1 MTSKSSPPSYAQ
13 KPRLFSVEVEQA
25 SNSKPSLRA
34 GWRITPPSVSPS
46 CDNVKPTVSG
56 CPDGSCGVKLLAKL
70 CFLILLCPF
79 VSLAATDVP
88 LVLQHVTVIDG
99 TGSEPQPDRTI
110 VISGGR
116 ITAIGPT
123 GRIKIDKTANVIDA
137 RGKFLIPGF
146 WDMHVHLAGIN
157 ADPAWSKDVLLPLL
171 IANGITGVR
180 DMGGDLETLLSWKR
194 AVEAGSLLGPH
205 LYVSG
210 PWLAAGGRKTPEQ
223 LPVANAEQARA
234 AVRDLKQR
242 GADFIKIISLPSRET
257 FFAVT
262 DEAKKQNISFAGHL
276 PFEIGAAEA
285 SNAGMRSIEH
295 FLYSAFALSFSSQ
308 EEDLRK
314 QLVEAEKKGDSDVW
328 EKIAQQADATFS
340 AEKAAA
346 LFQTLKKNGT
356 WVTPTIA
363 SLDITSH
370 PDAWKLD
377 DPYLDFVPPSL
388 AKEWR
393 SSFNDARMKQRA
405 AWLGRQAANDW
416 QLAGELHRAGVPL
429 LAGSDSLDP
438 FVFPGDSLH
447 RELAEFI
454 QAGYTPVEVIQA
466 ATQGAARFVGREK
479 ELGTVEEGK
488 IADLVL
494 LDANPLENISNT
506 RKILAV
512 IRNGQYLNRGALDGL
527 LAKAKSAAAAM
538 PPEK

>member
-1 MTSKSSPPSYAQ
+1 MVP
-13 KPRLFSVEVEQA
+13 
-25 SNSKPSLRA
+25 
-34 GWRITPPSVSPS
+34 
-46 CDNVKPTVSG
+46 G
-56 CPDGSCGVKLLAKL
+56 CPDGSCGVKLFAKL
-70 CFLILLCPF
+70 FFLILLCSYVTP
-79 VSLAATDVP
+79 AAMDTP

-99 TGSEPQPDRTI
+99 TGGAPKPDQTVI
-110 VISGGR
+110 ISGGR
-116 ITAIGPT
+116 ITSLGPA
-123 GRIKIDKTANVIDA
+123 GKIKIDKAATVIDA
-137 RGKFLIPGF
+137 RGKFLLPGL

-157 ADPAWSKDVLLPLL
+157 ADPAWSKDVLLPVL
-171 IANGITGVR
+171 IASGITGVR
-180 DMGGDLETLLSWKR
+180 DMGGDLEVLLSWKR
-194 AVEAGSLLGPH
+194 EVEAGSLLGPH
-205 LYVSG
+205 FYVSG

-223 LPVANAEQARA
+223 FPVANAEEARA

-257 FFAVT
+257 FFAVA

-308 EEDLRK
+308 EETLRK
-314 QLVEAEKKGDSDVW
+314 QLVEAEKKGDSEAW
-328 EKIAQQADATFS
+328 ERIAHEADATFS
-340 AEKAAA
+340 AERAAA
-346 LFQTLKKNGT
+346 LFQTLKKNAT

-370 PDAWKLD
+370 PDTWKLD

-393 SSFNDARMKQRA
+393 SSFNDEQMKQRA

-416 QLAGELHRAGVPL
+416 KLTGQLHRAGIPL
-429 LAGSDSLDP
+429 LVGSDSLDP

-447 RELAEFI
+447 RELAEFV
-454 QAGYTPVEVIQA
+454 QAGYTPLEVIQA
-466 ATQGAARFVGREK
+466 ATQGAAKFVGREN
-479 ELGTVEEGK
+479 ELGTVEQGK
-488 IADLVL
+488 TADLIL

-512 IRNGQYLNRGALDGL
+512 IRNGQYLNRAALDAL
-527 LAKAKSAAAAM
+527 LAKARSAAAAM
-538 PPEK
+538 PAEK